1 MKLPPSHLHQEKDPE
16 GIAGPSRPWHSPK
29 TAPRPLLLPPP
40 PSVCLPTAAPSLSPL
55 GRTPSSR
62 HGPVRLKR
70 LFTACALSCPFLSYH
85 VTFICILLLLLS
97 VQLRLPFPSP
107 AEDRKAIKDQIV
119 DMTKK
124 AKGAAAAAAR
134 MAGGAP

>member
-1 MKLPPSHLHQEKDPE
+1 MFTNESEQSLATL
-16 GIAGPSRPWHSPK
+16 RPA
-29 TAPRPLLLPPP
+29 TL
-40 PSVCLPTAAPSLSPL
+40 
-55 GRTPSSR
+55 
-62 HGPVRLKR
+62 
-70 LFTACALSCPFLSYH
+70 PFLP
-85 VTFICILLLLLS
+85 S